1 MGCGG
6 LQKLNAR
13 CSHDAG
19 CFVQQRPQL
28 AAAHFTPPFAHRRA
42 LLAATQLPN
51 PPPPLPCLPRRKL
64 EVAVREENYSVAAEA
79 KREIELL
86 TERLPANQLLLATLL
101 ERLDKGGLPE
111 EEATAVVRQLGELGE
126 W

>member
-1 MGCGG
+1 MLVAVMMLGTLPYGG
-6 LQKLNAR
+6 HCLL
-13 CSHDAG
+13 
-19 CFVQQRPQL
+19 
-28 AAAHFTPPFAHRRA
+28 PPKSPLRLPIGGHC
-42 LLAATQLPN
+42 LL
-51 PPPPLPCLPRRKL
+51 PPSSPIHPPVPLPCLPRRKL